1 MLKII
6 KRFTD
11 FLILLWIFNLPF
23 ILVLLCNYKDKHLFQ
38 AEIICI
44 SLSSSLFMICYLT
57 YKRFILQNHRKGKI
71 LLSITNMLHLLL
83 LFVYVHFAAVK
94 TSLLFTATVIYLT
107 LPLCINII
115 EIAYNC
121 L

>member
-6 KRFTD
+6 KRFAD

-57 YKRFILQNHRKGKI
+57 YKRFILQNHRKGTV

-83 LFVYVHFAAVK
+83 LFVYVYFASVK
-94 TSLLFTATVIYLT
+94 TSLLFIATVIYLT
-107 LPLCINII
+107 LPLCINLI
-115 EIAYNC
+115 EIIYNC